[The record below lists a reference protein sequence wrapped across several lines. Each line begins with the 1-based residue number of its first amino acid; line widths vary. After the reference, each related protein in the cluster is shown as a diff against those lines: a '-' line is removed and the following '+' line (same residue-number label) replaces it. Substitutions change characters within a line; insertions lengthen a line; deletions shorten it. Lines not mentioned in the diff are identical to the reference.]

1 MRADNPNLSTEVRIH
16 PRRDDA
22 PLKRKDRF
30 LSSCAWASNGSNAL
44 QKRIYSAIFGQ
55 KMEFTPRF
63 LSVPTDHF
71 FLLGPRGT
79 GKTSW
84 TQAIFPNALRIDLL
98 DPATLRDLS
107 AKPERL
113 RERIEGR
120 PGLESVLI
128 DEVQKLP
135 QLLEVIHALIEEKRG
150 IQFILTG
157 SSARK
162 LRRTG
167 VNLLGGRAAQKRLHP
182 YMAAELGDR
191 FSLEEAL
198 KLGLLPVVLGAK
210 NQADILFAYNGLYL
224 REEVQ
229 AEGLVRNTGNF
240 ARFLE
245 AISFSHASV
254 LNLANVSRECQVNRK
269 TAEGYLQ
276 ILEDLLLGFQLPVF
290 TRRAQRAVAAHPKFF
305 FFDTGVFR
313 ANRPAGP
320 LDSPAEIDGAALEGL
335 IAQHLRAW
343 CDYTTGEHQLSYW
356 RTQTRNEVDFVL
368 YGPVGFHALE
378 VKNTAQVR
386 SGDLRGLRAFGEDY
400 PEATRWLIYRGKE
413 RFLRDGVICI
423 PAEEFLRA
431 LSPGAFPS

>member
-1 MRADNPNLSTEVRIH
+1 
-16 PRRDDA
+16 
-22 PLKRKDRF
+22 
-30 LSSCAWASNGSNAL
+30 
-44 QKRIYSAIFGQ
+44 
-55 KMEFTPRF
+55 MEFTPRF
-63 LSVPTDHF
+63 LSVPADHF

-84 TQAIFPNALRIDLL
+84 TQALFPDALRIDLL

-113 RERIEGR
+113 RERIEGC
-120 PGLESVLI
+120 PGLKSVLV

-191 FSLEEAL
+191 FRLDEAL

-210 NQADILFAYNGLYL
+210 SQTDILFAYNGLYL
-224 REEVQ
+224 REEIQ

-276 ILEDLLLGFQLPVF
+276 ILEDLLLGFQIPVF
-290 TRRAQRAVAAHPKFF
+290 TRRAQRALAAHPKFF
-305 FFDTGVFR
+305 FFDAGVFR
-313 ANRPAGP
+313 ANRPTGP
-320 LDSPAEIDGAALEGL
+320 LDSPAEMDGAALEGL
-335 IAQHLRAW
+335 VAQHLRAW
-343 CDYTTGEHQLSYW
+343 SDYTDGEHHLSYW
-356 RTQTRNEVDFVL
+356 QTRSRNEVDFVL
-368 YGPVGFHALE
+368 YGPLGFHALE
-378 VKNTAQVR
+378 VKNTPQVR
-386 SGDLRGLRAFGEDY
+386 PSDLRGLRAFGEDY
-400 PEATRWLIYRGKE
+400 PEATLWLIYRGKE
-413 RFLRDGVICI
+413 RFLRDGVTCI
-423 PAEEFLRA
+423 PAEDFLRA
-431 LSPGAFPS
+431 LRPGTFPS